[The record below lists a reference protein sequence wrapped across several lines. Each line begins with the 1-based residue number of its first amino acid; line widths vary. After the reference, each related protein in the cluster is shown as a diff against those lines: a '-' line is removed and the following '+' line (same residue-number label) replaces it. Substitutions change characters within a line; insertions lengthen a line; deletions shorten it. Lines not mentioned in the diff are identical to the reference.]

1 MEKLIG
7 QGKIG
12 KIYCGGTYAYKVY
25 REDFALNNIIYEYNI
40 HHQIYEN
47 TNLSMAAIYSNDNPR
62 ILKME
67 LINGVT
73 LAHRIRKE
81 KYKNWLDEMINL
93 QIQTYQYSGLKIP
106 NAFEVFRK
114 QIKQSNF
121 DVNLKSRALVSL
133 DSIKK
138 MDVLCHLDFHPE
150 NIMFDGEK
158 YYIIDWVNAK
168 LANPVMDIAR
178 TYIIFKQYIK
188 RQANKYLRTILK
200 KTGYKEE
207 NVLKALPLMAFI
219 RLRESD
225 DENLN
230 KMLIDIIN
238 QE

>member
-7 QGKIG
+7 QGKTG
-12 KIYCGGTYAYKVY
+12 KIYSDGTYAYKVY
-25 REDFALNNIIYEYNI
+25 GEDFAFDNILYEYNI

-47 TNLSMAAIYSNDNPR
+47 TNLSIAAIYLNDNPR
-62 ILKME
+62 ILKMD
-67 LINGVT
+67 LINGIT
-73 LAHRIRKE
+73 LAHRIRKQ
-81 KYKNWLDEMINL
+81 KYKNWLEEMVNL
-93 QIQTYQYSGLKIP
+93 QILTYQYSGLKIP
-106 NAFEVFRK
+106 NAFEVFGK
-114 QIKQSNF
+114 QIEQSNL
-121 DVNLKSRALVSL
+121 DVNLKNKALISL

-138 MDVLCHLDFHPE
+138 LDVLCHLDFHPE
-150 NIMFDGEK
+150 NIMYDGQK

-207 NVLKALPLMAFI
+207 DVMKALPLMAFI

-225 DENLN
+225 DENLD

-238 QE
+238 QD